1 MNHDVSNIKGKR
13 VAFLT
18 LGCKVNSYETEGMR
32 ELFLKAGALETEFEK
47 EADIYIVNTFV

>member
-1 MNHDVSNIKGKR
+1 MKREQNRTIMGKR

-32 ELFLKAGALETEFEK
+32 ELFLKAGAVEVDFEEEPEDK
-47 EADIYIVNTFV
+47 EKKK

>member
-1 MNHDVSNIKGKR
+1 MQREEMLIAGKR

-32 ELFLKAGALETEFEK
+32 ELLLNAGAMEVEFE
-47 EADIYIVNTFV
+47 EE